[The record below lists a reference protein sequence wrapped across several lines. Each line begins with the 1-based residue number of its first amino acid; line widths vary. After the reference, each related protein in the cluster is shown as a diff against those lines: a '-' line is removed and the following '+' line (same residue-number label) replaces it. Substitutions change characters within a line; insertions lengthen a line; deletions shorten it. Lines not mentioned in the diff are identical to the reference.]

1 MRRGLVGVA
10 HLAEDLR
17 LTRHERVEAGRDA
30 EEVRDRLAVVPAG
43 EHALEL
49 EPGALLQLHARAI
62 GVAAEQ
68 VDLRAVAGREHDRLA
83 ERLGQLGRV
92 PVLEVEA
99 LPHLER
105 RVVMRHTE
113 REQARG
119 FFVGWAG
126 TTGDDATEEPT
137 MTDPGLDL
145 HEWESQWAQ
154 LQEDAADS
162 PEEALPEIV
171 RLVEAMLTDRGFD
184 LENPVVVEDESRDI
198 VADFFAARD
207 IARAAETTK
216 IDQEDIQTALEDLA
230 EIHDFLVDERGAP

>member
-1 MRRGLVGVA
+1 
-10 HLAEDLR
+10 
-17 LTRHERVEAGRDA
+17 
-30 EEVRDRLAVVPAG
+30 
-43 EHALEL
+43 
-49 EPGALLQLHARAI
+49 
-62 GVAAEQ
+62 
-68 VDLRAVAGREHDRLA
+68 
-83 ERLGQLGRV
+83 
-92 PVLEVEA
+92 
-99 LPHLER
+99 
-105 RVVMRHTE
+105 
-113 REQARG
+113 
-119 FFVGWAG
+119 
-126 TTGDDATEEPT
+126 

-230 EIHDFLVDERGAP
+230 EIHDFLVDERGAPCRRTTRSRPPSRPLRIPTNPPQGGNTTCASSWCWDSPPLWSG